1 MNDAPENFEQL
12 QKLLAFKR
20 HEQPPPG
27 YFNRLPGQIIAR
39 LRAEDARQ
47 QKSFLEKLFA
57 GTFFRPVVAYGFLG
71 VFCALAATGVVL
83 TLTSQPETP
92 MARPI
97 SPEPHRMGAASGGDT
112 AISSSLVPSLSLSLS
127 PASLNGGSTTN
138 AIDST
143 DSPNKLFEGL
153 RLRQSVPVSS
163 PSGNR

>member
-12 QKLLAFKR
+12 QKLLALKR

-39 LRAEDARQ
+39 LEGENAARQ
-47 QKSFLEKLFA
+47 NSFLEKLFA
-57 GTFFRPVVAYGFLG
+57 GTFFRPAVAYGFLG

-83 TLTSQPETP
+83 TFTSQNETP
-92 MARPI
+92 MAQPD
-97 SPEPHRMGAASGGDT
+97 SLQPFQLGAAPGREL
-112 AISSSLVPSLSLSLS
+112 ANSSVVAPSLSLT
-127 PASLNGGSTTN
+127 PASLNGASSTN
-138 AIDST
+138 AIENP
-143 DSPNKLFEGL
+143 DSPNSLFEGL